1 MTRCATPNET
11 KHRDDVHMGD
21 RADAGI
27 ASLGVITL
35 LTMTA
40 ALVVVAMQRGT
51 FIYSVSN
58 GASTR
63 TLASLLRANSDCD
76 EPQNVMHCAGIGAHG
91 GAVTDR
97 KGTESEVVVANRI
110 GAPAACI
117 CSVCPLC
124 SRSCPPPRNP
134 LALGRE
140 LND

>member
-1 MTRCATPNET
+1 
-11 KHRDDVHMGD
+11 MGD

-63 TLASLLRANSDCD
+63 TLASLVESKLGLRRTSERDALCRNRRAWWRSYGQ
-76 EPQNVMHCAGIGAHG
+76 EG
-91 GAVTDR
+91 DR
-97 KGTESEVVVANRI
+97 E
-110 GAPAACI
+110 
-117 CSVCPLC
+117 
-124 SRSCPPPRNP
+124 
-134 LALGRE
+134 
-140 LND
+140 